1 MTEPRYATPGALRRA
16 LTDRLRMLSASG
28 PWTVPQLQRQIAY
41 DRLLERLYRAD
52 AAWVVKGATALL
64 AREIGVRGTLD
75 VDLFRA
81 RVPAEAE
88 RDLRDAANLDIG
100 DRFRFELGRRRVIG
114 ANIPAIRLPI
124 TAYVGPA
131 PWMQFSVDLLRT
143 SPQMTGEP
151 DQVPALARLSLPG
164 VDQHGYQAYP
174 LVDHVADKIVAT
186 LGRYGTAARPSTR
199 FKDLVDLVA
208 IVMAVRL
215 DADAQRAA
223 LLAEGERR
231 DIALPRRFDVPDR
244 SSWSAGY
251 AAEAA
256 RSLLMTGRSL
266 GDALAIVKPFIDPL
280 LDETAEG
287 RWDPERRQWY
297 R

>member
-1 MTEPRYATPGALRRA
+1 MTEPRYTTPGALRRA
-16 LTDRLRMLSASG
+16 LTDRLRTLASDS

-52 AAWVVKGATALL
+52 DAWVVKGATALL

-81 RVPAEAE
+81 RAPTEAE
-88 RDLRDAANLDIG
+88 RDLRSAAELDLG
-100 DRFRFELGRRRVIG
+100 DWFRFELGRRSVIG
-114 ANIPAIRLPI
+114 ANVPAIRLSI
-124 TAYVGPA
+124 TTYVGPA
-131 PWMQFSVDLLRT
+131 PWAQFSVDLLTT
-143 SPQMTGEP
+143 SPRMTGDP
-151 DQVPALARLSLPG
+151 DQVPALARLSMPG

-174 LVDHVADKIVAT
+174 LVDHVADKVIAT

-208 IVMAVRL
+208 IVVAVRL

-223 LLAEGERR
+223 LLVEAERR
-231 DIALPRRFDVPDR
+231 GVALPCRFDVPDR
-244 SSWSAGY
+244 SSWSTGY

-266 GDALAIVKPFIDPL
+266 EDALDVVKPFIDPL

-287 RWDPERRQWY
+287 QWDPERRQWC